1 MIYQLEFIVVIHIIY
16 YMQTETF
23 LIIFVYIFT
32 NFIAS
37 YPNHIF
43 LQVLSLLIG
52 HIEQGWG
59 THIYSLFFK

>member
-52 HIEQGWG
+52 HIEQG
-59 THIYSLFFK
+59 